1 MTWTTEPV
9 IALLQ
14 KHSTAF
20 LEVTGDERQHYLDKT
35 VALIDNLLTDDETNL
50 VEVSRMAHPIAIP
63 DHSFLAGVQ
72 LVQYQ
77 CQKILR
83 SRGA

>member
-14 KHSTAF
+14 KRSTAF
-20 LEVTGDERQHYLDKT
+20 LEVTGDERQHYVDKT
-35 VALIDNLLTDDETNL
+35 AALVDDLLTDDETNL
-50 VEVSRMAHPIAIP
+50 VEVSRTARPIAIP

-72 LVQYQ
+72 LVQ
-77 CQKILR
+77 
-83 SRGA
+83 